1 MSLARPDF
9 FAVSHLRFPDL
20 QDQKDP
26 KRSGRFL

>member
-1 MSLARPDF
+1 MSPTRPDF
-9 FAVSHLRFPDL
+9 LAVSPLRLPDL